1 MITKKYN
8 RYKPLYKKFIS
19 LRKNISYNQKIL
31 NFNKKKWQKIIFF
44 FKRSNKTKNKIY
56 KIFDLNLYFISK
68 FGTIFK
74 KQHKY
79 NLQTKQKINLFYGGL
94 KKKYLKKL
102 LFLNLEKNKS
112 KSLMY
117 GLENRLDTIIYRSHF
132 SSSLRTSRQLISHGH
147 ILVNKIKIKNSSY
160 KVQPGDNIEV
170 SPNIKFLIKFNIGNS
185 SLWPLPPKNLSI
197 NYKTLQINY
206 MQNVNNVNL
215 SQYFPFW
222 ADWNTLS
229 QYYKK

>member
-1 MITKKYN
+1 MG
-8 RYKPLYKKFIS
+8 KFIS

-44 FKRSNKTKNKIY
+44 LKRSNKTKNKIY

-79 NLQTKQKINLFYGGL
+79 NLQTKQ
-94 KKKYLKKL
+94 KKYLKKL

-147 ILVNKIKIKNSSY
+147 ILVNKKKIKNSSY

-206 MQNVNNVNL
+206 MQNINNVNL

-229 QYYKK
+229 QYYK